1 MNSIIIIIIIKL
13 IIDHKL
19 QNVEY
24 ELQDLILNTITV
36 Y

>member
-24 ELQDLILNTITV
+24 ELQDLILNAITV